1 MNKMRLFKRIPGLFC
16 ILCLILLAACSSTTK
31 TSTNTTTST
40 TSNISGGSSVIISNF
55 AFSPDTLTVSA
66 GTTVTWINKDS
77 VNHTVTS
84 DNGIFGSDMLAT
96 NATYTYKFDTSG
108 TFSYHCSV
116 HPSMKATVIVR

>member
-1 MNKMRLFKRIPGLFC
+1 MRLFKIIPGLFC

-31 TSTNTTTST
+31 TSTNTTNST
-40 TSNISGGSSVIISNF
+40 TSNVTAGSSVIISNF
-55 AFSPDTLTVSA
+55 TFSPDTLTVSV

-84 DNGIFGSDMLAT
+84 DNGIFVSDMLAT

-116 HPSMKATVIVR
+116 HRSMKATIIVR